1 MQQETEGPIRFAG
14 FTLDLAR
21 GRLLGDKGDVPLR
34 PKSFA
39 FLSYL
44 ARNAG
49 RVVSKDELLSEVW
62 PEVIVTEDSLTRCVH
77 ELRKALGPTGLA
89 VLRTV
94 PRRGYLFQQPNL
106 EPTTARWRPAQA
118 MDKNPAIGDDP
129 SAATGALRRDG
140 IAVLPFT
147 LSSPADPSDTVLLD
161 GLAHDVISRLS
172 RLRSF
177 HVIARGSTFALRHM
191 AADPVAAGRA
201 LNVAYAVVGSAAVR
215 GKQIAL
221 RIEIVDVSGR
231 SVLWTQDFTPDR
243 AAVPDLIA
251 ELVDH
256 IVQTVD
262 MQVTAA
268 ETHRVRSMPVEVL
281 DAWEVYHS
289 ALPLFYSI
297 DPNVSGLAVERFDS
311 AIRLAPDFARAHAMK
326 SACHYVRAFVGRGG
340 DLAAEVASTRRSA
353 EAAMEADDQNPASHM
368 AYGLALWL
376 ERDLAGCL
384 TYLQSAVT
392 LGPGFARG
400 HSQIAAAETLAG
412 DAARGLAH
420 IDKALALSPRDM
432 TLASM
437 QVTKA
442 FALHRLGR
450 IEEASSWARSVAHH
464 RNTFGTIL
472 APAALILASAGR
484 LVEAREIGS
493 RMRASTP
500 QYDSASM
507 QSSLSGM
514 SDELGALFAKNAPLI
529 GL

>member
-1 MQQETEGPIRFAG
+1 VQQETEGPIRFAG

-21 GRLLGDKGDVPLR
+21 GRLLGDEGDVPLR

-39 FLSYL
+39 FLSHM

-49 RVVSKDELLSEVW
+49 RVVSKDELLSAIW

-77 ELRKALGPTGLA
+77 EVRKALGPTGPA

-94 PRRGYLFQQPNL
+94 PRRGYLFQRPMV
-106 EPTTARWRPAQA
+106 EPTTARWQPAQA
-118 MDKNPAIGDDP
+118 TDVNPAIGEDS
-129 SAATGALRRDG
+129 SAGAGALRRDG
-140 IAVLPFT
+140 IAVLPFS
-147 LSSPADPSDTVLLD
+147 LSAPADPSDALLLD
-161 GLAHDVISRLS
+161 GLAHDVISRLA

-177 HVIARGSTFALRHM
+177 HVIARGSTFALRHL

-201 LNVAYAVVGSAAVR
+201 LDVAYAVAGSAAIR

-231 SVLWTQDFTPDR
+231 SVLWTHDFAEDR
-243 AAVPDLIA
+243 AAFSDLIA
-251 ELVDH
+251 ELVDQ

-268 ETHRVRSMPVEVL
+268 EMHRVRSMPVEAL

-289 ALPLFYSI
+289 ALPLFYST
-297 DPNVSGLAVERFDS
+297 DPSVSGQAVERFER

-326 SACHYVRAFVGRGG
+326 AACHYVRAFVGRGG
-340 DLAAEVASTRRSA
+340 ERVAEAASTRRSA
-353 EAAMEADDQNPASHM
+353 EDALEADDQNPASHM
-368 AYGLALWL
+368 AYGMALWL
-376 ERDLAGCL
+376 ERDLAGCMTHL
-384 TYLQSAVT
+384 KSAIA
-392 LGPGFARG
+392 LSPGFARG

-420 IDKALALSPRDM
+420 IDKALALNPRDVA
-432 TLASM
+432 LASM

-450 IEEASSWARSVAHH
+450 VEEAAIWARNVARH

-484 LVEAREIGS
+484 LAEAREIAAG
-493 RMRASTP
+493 MRASNP
-500 QYDSASM
+500 QYESAAM
-507 QSSLSGM
+507 QYSLSGM
-514 SDELGALFAKNAPLI
+514 SDELGALFAKDAPRI